1 MQEVYYLIPEVRG
14 KGFSSE
20 LDNFATSYLKE
31 LGFKKARLSVSPTN
45 LRAINFYTK
54 NGWQDIGLRSEVD
67 RSGKGLKFPVNY
79 MEKELSD

>member
-1 MQEVYYLIPEVRG
+1 MELGRRKIEDEFGYVNLYYLIPEVRG
-14 KGFSSE
+14 KGFSLE

-54 NGWQDIGLRSEVD
+54 NGWQDWF
-67 RSGKGLKFPVNY
+67 KK
-79 MEKELSD
+79 